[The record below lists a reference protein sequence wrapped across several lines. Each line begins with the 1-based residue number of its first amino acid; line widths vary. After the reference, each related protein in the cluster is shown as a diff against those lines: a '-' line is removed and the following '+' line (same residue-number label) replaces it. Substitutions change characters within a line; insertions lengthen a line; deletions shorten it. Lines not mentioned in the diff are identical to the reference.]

1 MLNPAPPQVPWDTG
15 KEQALVVKA
24 FEAGLFTEPVSSLLL
39 HCQQGQ
45 LWLLFSCSALQP
57 LYAHALAS
65 KKSLRF

>member
-1 MLNPAPPQVPWDTG
+1 MLSPAPPQVPWDTG

-45 LWLLFSCSALQP
+45 L
-57 LYAHALAS
+57 
-65 KKSLRF
+65 